1 MPPLPTARNASE
13 QSQPWTA
20 PALVLLGFSWLTA
33 VGCSRHGDSAQA
45 ALEPVVTVASV
56 DKGPVSDLLLVS
68 GTLEPPPGKSARLGV
83 LVPGRLAELSV
94 AEGDRVQRGQVLA
107 RLEPTPLRDSKLQA
121 EAALQQAEAL
131 AMNARQHLVR
141 AAELWDAGAGPR
153 RDVEDAEAQLA
164 AALSGVKASTAAVSL
179 AGNQTTRAEVI
190 APMDSVVSHLY
201 AAVGEPM
208 DGTGK
213 PILEVA
219 QVEVLELQGGVS
231 PARAGRIAPGQP
243 AEVAVAGTP
252 KTETGVVRA
261 VSPAV
266 DPASGLVRVRVQVPN
281 AEGRLKVGVAAE
293 ARVVLRFIPEA
304 IRVPLAALIPA
315 GPGSLEASVNV
326 LTADGHVHR
335 QAVDVGVRDAVY
347 AEILSGIA
355 AGDRVVLGGSYSLPD
370 GTAVQVA
377 DGGVRSEKP

>member
-1 MPPLPTARNASE
+1 MAPLPTARSASE
-13 QSQPWTA
+13 QRQAWTA
-20 PALVLLGFSWLTA
+20 PATVLLGFSLLT
-33 VGCSRHGDSAQA
+33 VGCARRPDSAQA
-45 ALEPVVTVASV
+45 APDPVVTAALV
-56 DKGPVSDLLLVS
+56 DTGPVSDLLLVS

-131 AMNARQHLVR
+131 AMNARQHLAR
-141 AAELWDAGAGPR
+141 AADLWDAGAGPR

-164 AALSGVKASTAAVSL
+164 AALSGVKTSTAAVSL
-179 AGNQTTRAEVI
+179 AANQTTRGEVI
-190 APMDSVVSHLY
+190 APMDAVVSHVY

-231 PARAGRIAPGQP
+231 PARAGRVAPGQP

-252 KTETGVVRA
+252 KTEPGVVRA

-281 AEGRLKVGVAAE
+281 ANSRLKVGVAAE
-293 ARVVLRFIPEA
+293 ARVVLRLIPEA

-326 LTADGHVHR
+326 LTADGHVRR
-335 QAVDVGVRDAVY
+335 QAVDVGVKDAVY
-347 AEILSGIA
+347 AEILSGVA